1 MVCGEMLSYSW
12 RYYQERRVLRHA
24 TLAVCNSGYTADAI
38 RDAYQIDRSRLR
50 VIRKAVDTESFR
62 RPKQPVPDPLVGRS
76 RGARLVF
83 VGSDWRR
90 KGLDVLLAAL
100 DLVAR
105 QIPHVS
111 LCALGPDPQDT
122 ELQRLLTRPGI
133 VGRVHLTGQASK
145 DMVARHL
152 WHSDVFVL
160 PSRREALG
168 VAALEAMAAG
178 LPVVAAAVGGI
189 PEMVRS
195 GREGVLVPPD
205 HPNELAA
212 ALVRLLMDS
221 DTRVRMAAAA
231 KHRAEEFS
239 VRVMTQSLRKT
250 YLQLAAGGST

>member
-1 MVCGEMLSYSW
+1 
-12 RYYQERRVLRHA
+12 
-24 TLAVCNSGYTADAI
+24 VCNSGYTADAI
-38 RDAYQIDRSRLR
+38 RDAYRIDRSRLR

-62 RPKQPVPDPLVGRS
+62 RPEQPVPDPLVGSS

-83 VGSDWRR
+83 VGSDWQR
-90 KGLDVLLAAL
+90 KGLDVLLEAL

-111 LCALGPDPQDT
+111 LCALGPDPQDI

-133 VGRVHLTGQASK
+133 VGRVHLTGRACK
-145 DMVARHL
+145 DMVAHHL

-195 GREGVLVPPD
+195 GREGVLVRPD
-205 HPNELAA
+205 HPSELAE

-221 DTRVRMAAAA
+221 DTRARMAAAA
-231 KHRAEEFS
+231 KHRAEEFA
-239 VRVMTQSLRKT
+239 VGVMTQSLRKT
-250 YLQLAAGGST
+250 YLQLAAGGSS